1 MPCALYLVDFSLLP
15 NIPRLQFTK
24 LIFFA
29 SEIKRRAKKERK
41 KVLLPYPG
49 KLQVVYRVCATGARL
64 AKSDMLVWS

>member
-1 MPCALYLVDFSLLP
+1 MPCALYLVDYALLP
-15 NIPRLQFTK
+15 NNPRLQFTK
-24 LIFFA
+24 INFFA
-29 SEIKRRAKKERK
+29 SKIKRRGKKKK